1 MNLDFENHDRLLGF
15 IPWFIL
21 LSIGNAN
28 NIRYTYYEW
37 IWTQI
42 YFTRLE
48 ILFIFISSFQITNSY
63 QESVYIIFYSPL
75 RALLSLKFSLDYVS
89 NTLKAMTMMS
99 VSKHAV
105 LIIDLMKPINL
116 GDFSVRHT

>member
-75 RALLSLKFSLDYVS
+75 RALPSLKFSLDYVS
-89 NTLKAMTMMS
+89 NTLKAMIMMS

-105 LIIDLMKPINL
+105 LIIDSMKPINH
-116 GDFSVRHT
+116 GDFSVRHM

>member
-28 NIRYTYYEW
+28 NIRYTYDKW
-37 IWTQI
+37 IRTQI

-48 ILFIFISSFQITNSY
+48 ILFIFVSSFQITNSD
-63 QESVYIIFYSPL
+63 QESVYRL
-75 RALLSLKFSLDYVS
+75 
-89 NTLKAMTMMS
+89 
-99 VSKHAV
+99 
-105 LIIDLMKPINL
+105 
-116 GDFSVRHT
+116 